1 MAGQDQHEPQ
11 QSKKPGSMPPTRVLR
26 GAAVSSGI
34 ARGTAYVLA
43 CATGT
48 AVPRLPIAADAVD
61 AELTR
66 FRAALDRAESELA
79 ALTQAVTVKIGS
91 DQADIFAAHASLVR
105 DVAFRDRVT
114 ALVRDKHLNA
124 EAAVSEVIE
133 NFTRTLDAIPD
144 AYLRERAVDVRDVG
158 RRVLAALREERG
170 GDALDIPEAA
180 VVVAEELLPSVTARM
195 ELGKVSALVSEHGS
209 KFSHTAI
216 LARSQG
222 TPAVAGIKG
231 ASDEIKTGD
240 RLIVDAI
247 AGVVFI
253 NPPTAIEREYQRV
266 EAEIRT
272 DHERLRDLIDVPA
285 VTRDG
290 TTITMLANVSKF
302 ADTEAALMVN
312 AGGIGLYRTEFAYA
326 IRDSFPTEDEQYE
339 FLTRAAARFDPR
351 PVVFRLLDLGADK
364 SLPYFPLADARN
376 PALAE
381 RGIRLLLRERTIL
394 NRQLRAFLRVSAEHP
409 VKILLPFVT
418 GLDEVRGLR
427 RALADAQ
434 RELAA
439 AGLPFNPHVPIGAM
453 IEIPSAAIM
462 ARSLAR
468 EVDFFSLGTN
478 DLVQYALAADR
489 EDERIAPYY
498 QPLHPA
504 VLQMIAM
511 VVEAAEATGR
521 SVSICG
527 DLAADPECTELLLGL
542 GLRELSVAP
551 GKLLDVKRRVR
562 ETTLDGARALARRA
576 LAAGSADEVDA
587 ILSERNG
594 AQAAV
599 PPIAAAAA
607 AGD

>member
-1 MAGQDQHEPQ
+1 MN
-11 QSKKPGSMPPTRVLR
+11 T
-26 GAAVSSGI
+26 
-34 ARGTAYVLA
+34 
-43 CATGT
+43 
-48 AVPRLPIAADAVD
+48 
-61 AELTR
+61 
-66 FRAALDRAESELA
+66 
-79 ALTQAVTVKIGS
+79 
-91 DQADIFAAHASLVR
+91 
-105 DVAFRDRVT
+105 
-114 ALVRDKHLNA
+114 
-124 EAAVSEVIE
+124 
-133 NFTRTLDAIPD
+133 
-144 AYLRERAVDVRDVG
+144 
-158 RRVLAALREERG
+158 
-170 GDALDIPEAA
+170 
-180 VVVAEELLPSVTARM
+180 
-195 ELGKVSALVSEHGS
+195 
-209 KFSHTAI
+209 
-216 LARSQG
+216 

-376 PALAE
+376 PA
-381 RGIRLLLRERTIL
+381 
-394 NRQLRAFLRVSAEHP
+394 
-409 VKILLPFVT
+409 
-418 GLDEVRGLR
+418 
-427 RALADAQ
+427 
-434 RELAA
+434 
-439 AGLPFNPHVPIGAM
+439 PIGAM